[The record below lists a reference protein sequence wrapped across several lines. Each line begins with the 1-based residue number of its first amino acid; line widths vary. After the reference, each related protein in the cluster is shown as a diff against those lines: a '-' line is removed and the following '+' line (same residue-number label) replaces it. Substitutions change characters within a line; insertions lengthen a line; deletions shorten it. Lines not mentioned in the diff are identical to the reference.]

1 MLCRGAKEGAAL
13 FQPVVSVVIPVYN
26 GEKVIQA
33 CLQSVTAQQGVEMEI
48 IVVDDG
54 STDGTWALLEQ
65 LAQKD
70 ERIRPIHQENGGVSA
85 ARNRGLQA
93 CRGEFIRFVDADD
106 VLPEGSMQAL
116 LEKAQQNGSDL
127 VIAGYSDVVGTMR
140 SPRGLCKCEDTM
152 SCDEML
158 HHLNPRS
165 NSFYYGVL
173 WNKLFR
179 RSIIEENQVRFISG
193 LHWGEDFA
201 FVCRYLVKAQRVSY
215 TQALVYDYQRNP
227 QGMTIKQFWSC
238 ISHPLANCRIK
249 WRLFQE
255 LKRLYVQR
263 GLYPRY
269 RWTLWLYLF
278 RTTLTN

>member
-1 MLCRGAKEGAAL
+1 MG
-13 FQPVVSVVIPVYN
+13 QPVVSVVIPVYN
-26 GEKVIQA
+26 GEKAIQA
-33 CLQSVTAQQGVEMEI
+33 CLQSVTAQQGVDMEI

-65 LAQKD
+65 LAQED
-70 ERIRPIHQENGGVSA
+70 GRIQPIHQENGGVSA
-85 ARNRGLQA
+85 ARNRGLEA

-127 VIAGYSDVVGTMR
+127 VIAGYNDVVGTMR
-140 SPRGLCKCEDTM
+140 SPRCMRKCEDTM
-152 SCDEML
+152 PCDEML
-158 HHLNPRS
+158 RHFNPRS

-227 QGMTIKQFWSC
+227 QGMTIKQFTSC

-249 WRLFQE
+249 WQLFQE